1 MITRV
6 KIKTIKIWQQRHA
19 NTSIKPLHDA
29 LKSNGRADLANVLYK
44 EARKHLIGKGK
55 GID

>member
-44 EARKHLIGKGK
+44 EARKHLTGEGKE
-55 GID
+55 ID